1 MNLVDKLQAIWIRHQ
16 EVNDLLMQP
25 ELANDHK
32 RFIRLNKEFKD
43 LDQVVEAR
51 NKYLIL
57 VGRIEEAKDILSNE
71 KDLEMREIA
80 SSELEEIQPVLEEL
94 ELEIQKLLIPKDPE
108 DTKDAVLEVR
118 AGTGGDE
125 AGLFVGDLVRMY
137 LRFIEDRGWSA
148 EWLTAT
154 EGSAGGYKEAS
165 IEIKGQD
172 VYGTL
177 KYESGVHRVQRVPST
192 ESQGRVHTSA
202 ATVAVLPEADELE
215 VDIKDVDIRK
225 DTFRSSGAGGQH
237 VNKTESGVRLTHYP
251 TGIVV
256 ECQDGR
262 SQHQNYDRALTVLR
276 ARIWDKARN
285 ERDKEVAEK
294 RKTIVSTGDRSA
306 KIRTYN
312 FPQGRIT
319 DHRIGLTLYN
329 LPEVLNGQIE
339 KILDEL
345 RLAENAQRMKEG
357 TGE

>member
-57 VGRIEEAKDILSNE
+57 VGRREEAKDILSVE

-80 SSELEEIQPVLEEL
+80 SSELDEIQPVLEEL

-312 FPQGRIT
+312 FPQGRLT

-345 RLAENAQRMKEG
+345 RLAENAERMKEG

>member
-57 VGRIEEAKDILSNE
+57 VGRKEEAKDILSNE

-312 FPQGRIT
+312 FPQGRLT

-345 RLAENAQRMKEG
+345 RLAENAERMKEG

>member
-57 VGRIEEAKDILSNE
+57 VGRREEAKDILSVE

-108 DTKDAVLEVR
+108 DTKDAVLELR

-312 FPQGRIT
+312 FPQGRLT

-329 LPEVLNGQIE
+329 LPEILNGQIE

-345 RLAENAQRMKEG
+345 RLAENAERMKEG

>member
-57 VGRIEEAKDILSNE
+57 VGRREEAKDILSVE

-80 SSELEEIQPVLEEL
+80 SSELDEIQPVLEEL

-312 FPQGRIT
+312 FPQGRLT

-329 LPEVLNGQIE
+329 LPEILNGQIE

-345 RLAENAQRMKEG
+345 RLAENAERMKEG